1 MRLMLPRA
9 PLLIVLSLLVAA
21 CTPHFEKPTVSVVGV
36 QLQGGN
42 LWQQNFLVTL
52 KVHNPNN
59 RVLPVSRLSADL
71 RTDGEEVAT
80 GESNGAF
87 KVPALGDAD
96 FEVSVKANMALMLLQ
111 LSKRHGDRSD
121 QIDYDVTGVVS
132 LDLPFLRSLQFHQ
145 NGAFSWRATD

>member
-1 MRLMLPRA
+1 MLPRA
-9 PLLIVLSLLVAA
+9 PLLIVLSLLLAA

-36 QLQGGN
+36 RLQGGN
-42 LWQQNFLVTL
+42 LFQQNFLVTL

-71 RTDGEEVAT
+71 RTDGEAIAS

-96 FEVSVKANMALMLLQ
+96 FDVSVKANMALLLVQ
-111 LSKRHGDRSD
+111 LAKRHDDRSD

-132 LDLPFLRSLQFHQ
+132 LDLPFLRSLPFHQ

>member
-1 MRLMLPRA
+1 MLPRA
-9 PLLIVLSLLVAA
+9 PLLILLSLFLAA

-42 LWQQNFLVTL
+42 LFQQNFLVTL

-71 RTDGEEVAT
+71 RTDGEAIAS

-96 FEVSVKANMALMLLQ
+96 FGVSVKANMALLLVQ
-111 LSKRHGDRSD
+111 LAKRHDDRSD

-132 LDLPFLRSLQFHQ
+132 LDLPFLRSLPFHQ
-145 NGAFSWRATD
+145 NGAFSWHATD

>member
-1 MRLMLPRA
+1 MLPRA
-9 PLLIVLSLLVAA
+9 PLLIVLSLLLAA

-36 QLQGGN
+36 RLQGGN
-42 LWQQNFLVTL
+42 LFQQNFLVTL

-71 RTDGEEVAT
+71 RTDGEAIAS

-96 FEVSVKANMALMLLQ
+96 FDVSVKANMALLLVQ
-111 LSKRHGDRSD
+111 LAKRHNDRSD

-132 LDLPFLRSLQFHQ
+132 LDLPFLRSLPFHQ

>member
-1 MRLMLPRA
+1 MLPRA
-9 PLLIVLSLLVAA
+9 PLLIVLSLLLAA
-21 CTPHFEKPTVSVVGV
+21 CVSHYEKPTVSVVGV
-36 QLQGGN
+36 RLQGGN
-42 LWQQNFLVTL
+42 LFQQNFLVTL

-71 RTDGEEVAT
+71 RTDGEAIAS

-96 FEVSVKANMALMLLQ
+96 FDVSVKANMALLLVQ
-111 LSKRHGDRSD
+111 LAKRHDDRSD

-132 LDLPFLRSLQFHQ
+132 LDLPFLRSLPFHQ